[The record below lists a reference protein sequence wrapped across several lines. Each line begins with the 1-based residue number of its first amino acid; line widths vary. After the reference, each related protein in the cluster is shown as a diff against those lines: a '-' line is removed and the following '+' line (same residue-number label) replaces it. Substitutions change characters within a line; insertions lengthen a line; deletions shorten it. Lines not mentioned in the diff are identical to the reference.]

1 MINNK
6 LDEYFKELEK
16 NDKEED
22 KVEKEKSTAEIKK
35 IINDLNERK
44 ITYQR
49 YTDEIEKTGENQKSL
64 TDPESRLMLANG
76 KMDVCYNVQTAVDAK
91 NKLIAEFEVTNNPQR

>member
-1 MINNK
+1 MIDNK
-6 LDEYFKELEK
+6 LDEYFNELEK

-22 KVEKEKSTAEIKK
+22 KAEKEKSTVEIKK

-49 YTDEIEKTGENQKSL
+49 YTDELEETGETQKSL

-76 KMDVCYNVQTAVDAK
+76 KMDVCYNVQTAVDEK
-91 NKLIAEFEVTNNPQR
+91 TS